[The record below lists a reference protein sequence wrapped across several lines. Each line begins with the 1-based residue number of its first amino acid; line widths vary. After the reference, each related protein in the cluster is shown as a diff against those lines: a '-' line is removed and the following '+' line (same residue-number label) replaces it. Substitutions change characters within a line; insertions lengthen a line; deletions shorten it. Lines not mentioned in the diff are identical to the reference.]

1 MNIIKQLAKPKF
13 KVSKS
18 DKILM
23 EYIKQNIERVSHTA
37 ISQLAKECG
46 IGESTITRFV
56 KKMGF
61 ATLPDFKVALA
72 QELMFV
78 NQRYI
83 INRNIESD
91 ETALVTARKLLDA
104 NIGTL
109 EKTLNSLKNEDIQV
123 SAELLMTARRI
134 YFIGIGNSGF
144 MAQDSAYKFCRIG
157 LECTSYDNSHQMI
170 MMASL
175 VQEHDIVVAI
185 SHSGDTLEVI
195 KTEELAKTNGAKII
209 AITSNQHSQL
219 QAIADLHLA
228 YAARETLLETG
239 SISAKLA
246 QLFLLDLVYTQ
257 VVKQM
262 PAVAEKKKCLTTQAI
277 ELLR

>member
-61 ATLPDFKVALA
+61 STLPDFKVALA

-144 MAQDSAYKFCRIG
+144 MAQDSAYKFFRIG
-157 LECTSYDNSHQMI
+157 LDCTSYDNSHQMI

-175 VQEHDIVVAI
+175 VQDKDIVVAI
-185 SHSGDTLEVI
+185 SHSGNTIEVI
-195 KTEELAKTNGAKII
+195 KTVELAKTNGAKII

-246 QLFLLDLVYTQ
+246 QLFLMDLVYTQ

>member
-1 MNIIKQLAKPKF
+1 MSIVEKLELPDF
-13 KVSKS
+13 KASKS
-18 DKILM
+18 DRILM
-23 EYIKQNIERVSHTA
+23 EYIKQNIEKVSHTP
-37 ISQLAKECG
+37 ISQLAKESG

-61 ATLPDFKVALA
+61 ANLPDFKVALA
-72 QELMFV
+72 QDSM
-78 NQRYI
+78 NASRRYI

-109 EKTLNSLKNEDIQV
+109 EKTLDSLKNEDIQD
-123 SAELLMTARRI
+123 SANVLMAARRI

-157 LECTSYDNSHQMI
+157 LDCNSFDNSHRMI

-175 VQEHDIVVAI
+175 VQKEDVIVAI
-185 SHSGDTLEVI
+185 SHSGDTIEIL
-195 KTEELAKTNGAKII
+195 KTVELAKRNGAKII
-209 AITSNQHSQL
+209 SITSNQNSRL
-219 QAIADLHLA
+219 KVISDLHLA

-246 QLFLLDLVYTQ
+246 QLFIMDLVYTQ

-262 PAVAEKKKCLTTQAI
+262 PKRAEQKKCLTTQAI

>member
-23 EYIKQNIERVSHTA
+23 EYIKQNIDKVSHTA

-91 ETALVTARKLLDA
+91 ETAMVTARKLLDA

-109 EKTLNSLKNEDIQV
+109 EKTLNSLKNEDI
-123 SAELLMTARRI
+123 
-134 YFIGIGNSGF
+134 
-144 MAQDSAYKFCRIG
+144 
-157 LECTSYDNSHQMI
+157 
-170 MMASL
+170 
-175 VQEHDIVVAI
+175 
-185 SHSGDTLEVI
+185 
-195 KTEELAKTNGAKII
+195 
-209 AITSNQHSQL
+209 
-219 QAIADLHLA
+219 
-228 YAARETLLETG
+228 
-239 SISAKLA
+239 
-246 QLFLLDLVYTQ
+246 
-257 VVKQM
+257 
-262 PAVAEKKKCLTTQAI
+262 
-277 ELLR
+277 